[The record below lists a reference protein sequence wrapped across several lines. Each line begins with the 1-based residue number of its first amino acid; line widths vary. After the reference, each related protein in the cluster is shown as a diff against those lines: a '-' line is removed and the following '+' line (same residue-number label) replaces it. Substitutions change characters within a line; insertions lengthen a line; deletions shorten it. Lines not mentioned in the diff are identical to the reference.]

1 LPPALVLDFHDLRAQ
16 QPPKREIAPDR
27 LNQEQQM
34 QLMLIAGI
42 VFAIGAV
49 DFALQNNSSVVVTLA
64 LWNFE
69 GSLAVVLL
77 VAVGLGALIAGLV
90 STPSVIRAQ
99 WSASRLRR
107 QVAELEREAAEQQAR
122 NATLAA
128 ELERLTPA
136 TAAAEPPAKHYVG
149 LRTLLTGDN
158 ETPPAS

>member
-1 LPPALVLDFHDLRAQ
+1 
-16 QPPKREIAPDR
+16 
-27 LNQEQQM
+27 M

-49 DFALQNNSSVVVTLA
+49 VFALQNNSAVVVTLA

-77 VAVGLGALIAGLV
+77 VAVGVGVLITGLV
-90 STPSVIRAQ
+90 STPSVIRGQ

-107 QVAELEREAAEQQAR
+107 QVAELEREAVEQQAR
-122 NATLAA
+122 NAVLAA

-136 TAAAEPPAKHYVG
+136 TTAAAEAPEKPYVG
-149 LRTLLTGDN
+149 LRTLLAGDDQ
-158 ETPPAS
+158 EKPPAG